1 MLLLLTG
8 SSDGTADRIVQHS
21 ELPVFRFNLDLF
33 SEYKVIHNVGNWS
46 ITNQAGLTITSE
58 TATRVFWWKAFSY
71 GLDLDSFLLEELRYF
86 FRELYSWFGYRDA
99 IIGNPP
105 NTESL
110 IGKLRQLEIASKY
123 FSTSETHLHI
133 GVPFEESAGKKF
145 VVKSLTS
152 GLTVSNKA
160 MFTQEVDLSK
170 LDPKLLWYTQE
181 LIVSDFDVTVL
192 VFGNK
197 MRGFSRSRE
206 KLEGIDWRSEQ
217 FTNEDKWI
225 AFEISPE
232 MTEGIGKFCQEIG
245 VEWGR
250 IDFMKKVD
258 SQELQFLEMNM
269 NGQWVFLDFENEYGL
284 INEVVEYIGK
294 SPTHSQVN
302 LRSGSS

>member
-8 SSDGTADRIVQHS
+8 SSDGTADRIVQQS

-33 SEYKVIHNVGNWS
+33 SEYRIIHNVRNWS
-46 ITNQAGLTITSE
+46 ITNPAGLTISSE

-71 GLDLDSFLLEELRYF
+71 GLDLDSFLLEELKYF
-86 FRELYSWFGYRDA
+86 YRELYSWFGYRNA

-105 NTESL
+105 NTENF

-123 FSTSETHLHI
+123 FSVSETHLHI
-133 GVPFEESAGKKF
+133 GVPFKDSSEKKF

-152 GLTVSNKA
+152 GLTVSNKS
-160 MFTQEVDLSK
+160 MFTQEVELSK

-192 VFGNK
+192 VIGNK

-206 KLEGIDWRSEQ
+206 KLEGLDWRSEQ
-217 FTNEDKWI
+217 FTNIDKWNSYTI
-225 AFEISPE
+225 DSALSERISN
-232 MTEGIGKFCQEIG
+232 FCKEIG

-269 NGQWVFLDFENEYGL
+269 NGQWVFLDFDNEYRL
-284 INEVVEYIGK
+284 IDEVVEYIEK
-294 SPTHSQVN
+294 SPTHSHLN
-302 LRSGSS
+302 LRSI

>member
-8 SSDGTADRIVQHS
+8 SSDGTADRIVQNS

-46 ITNQAGLTITSE
+46 ITNQAGLTISSE

-71 GLDLDSFLLEELRYF
+71 GLDLDSFLLEELKYF
-86 FRELYSWFGYRDA
+86 FRELYSWFGYRNA

-105 NTESL
+105 NTENY
-110 IGKLRQLEIASKY
+110 IGKLRQLEVASKY
-123 FSTSETHLHI
+123 FSTSETELHI
-133 GVPFEESAGKKF
+133 GVPFEENSEKKF

-160 MFTQEVDLSK
+160 MFTQEVDLDK

-181 LIVSDFDVTVL
+181 LIDSDFDVTVL

-197 MRGFSRSRE
+197 LRGFARGRE
-206 KLEGIDWRSEQ
+206 ELEGLDWRAEQ
-217 FTNEDKWI
+217 FTNASKWVPYDLGDSI
-225 AFEISPE
+225 KAKLLS
-232 MTEGIGKFCQEIG
+232 FCEELG

-250 IDFMKKVD
+250 IDLMKRANSD
-258 SQELQFLEMNM
+258 ELLFLEMNM
-269 NGQWVFLDFENEYGL
+269 NGQWVFLDFENEYGV
-284 INEVVEYIGK
+284 INEVVEYIEK
-294 SPTHSQVN
+294 SPTHDHLN
-302 LRSGSS
+302 LRSN

>member
-8 SSDGTADRIVQHS
+8 SSDGTADRIVQNS

-46 ITNQAGLTITSE
+46 ITNQAGLTISSE

-71 GLDLDSFLLEELRYF
+71 GLDLDSFLLEEVKYF
-86 FRELYSWFGYRDA
+86 YRELYSWFGYRSE

-105 NTESL
+105 NTENF
-110 IGKLRQLEIASKY
+110 IGKLRQLEIAAKY
-123 FSTSETHLHI
+123 FSTSQTHLHI
-133 GVPFEESAGKKF
+133 GVPFEEHSEKKF

-170 LDPKLLWYTQE
+170 LDPNLLWYTQE

-197 MRGFSRSRE
+197 MRGFSRGRE
-206 KLEGIDWRSEQ
+206 ELEGLDWRAEQ
-217 FTNEDKWI
+217 FTNASKWVPYDLGDSI
-225 AFEISPE
+225 KS
-232 MTEGIGKFCQEIG
+232 KLLSFCEELG

-250 IDFMKKVD
+250 IDLMKRANSD
-258 SQELQFLEMNM
+258 ELLFLEMNM
-269 NGQWVFLDFENEYGL
+269 NGQWVFLDFENEFGL
-284 INEVVEYIGK
+284 INEVVEYIEK
-294 SPTHSQVN
+294 SPTHSHLN
-302 LRSGSS
+302 LRSS

>member
-8 SSDGTADRIVQHS
+8 SSDGTADRIVQQS

-33 SEYKVIHNVGNWS
+33 SEYKIIHNVENWS
-46 ITNQAGLTITSE
+46 ITNPAGLTISSE

-86 FRELYSWFGYRDA
+86 FRELYSWFGYRNA

-105 NTESL
+105 NTENI

-123 FSTSETHLHI
+123 FSISETHLHV
-133 GVPFEESAGKKF
+133 GVPFNDSSGKKF

-192 VFGNK
+192 VLGNK

-206 KLEGIDWRSEQ
+206 KLQGLDWRSEQ
-217 FTNEDKWI
+217 FTNVDKWYSYTI
-225 AFEISPE
+225 DSALSERINN
-232 MTEGIGKFCQEIG
+232 FCKEIG

-258 SQELQFLEMNM
+258 SPELQFLEMNM

-284 INEVVEYIGK
+284 INEVVEYIEK
-294 SPTHSQVN
+294 SPTHSHQN
-302 LRSGSS
+302 LRSS

>member
-8 SSDGTADRIVQHS
+8 SSDGTADRIVQNS

-46 ITNQAGLTITSE
+46 ITNQAGLTISSE

-71 GLDLDSFLLEELRYF
+71 GLDLDSFLLEEVKYF
-86 FRELYSWFGYRDA
+86 FRELYSWFGYRNA

-105 NTESL
+105 NTENY

-123 FSTSETHLHI
+123 FSTSQTHLHI
-133 GVPFEESAGKKF
+133 GVPFEESSEKKF

-181 LIVSDFDVTVL
+181 LIDSDFDVTVL

-197 MRGFSRSRE
+197 LRGFARGRE
-206 KLEGIDWRSEQ
+206 ELEGLDWRAEQ
-217 FTNEDKWI
+217 FTNASKWVPYDLGDSMK
-225 AFEISPE
+225 AKLLS
-232 MTEGIGKFCQEIG
+232 FCEELG

-250 IDFMKKVD
+250 IDLMKRANSD
-258 SQELQFLEMNM
+258 ELLFLEMNM
-269 NGQWVFLDFENEYGL
+269 NGQWVFLDFENECGL
-284 INEVVEYIGK
+284 INEVVEYLEK

-302 LRSGSS
+302 LRSD

>member
-105 NTESL
+105 NTENL

-123 FSTSETHLHI
+123 FSTTETHLHI

-170 LDPKLLWYTQE
+170 LDPKLLWYAQE

-192 VFGNK
+192 VFGNNL
-197 MRGFSRSRE
+197 RGFARGRE
-206 KLEGIDWRSEQ
+206 ELEGLDWRAEQ
-217 FTNEDKWI
+217 FTNASRWVPYDLEDSIK
-225 AFEISPE
+225 AKLLS
-232 MTEGIGKFCQEIG
+232 FCEELG

-250 IDFMKKVD
+250 IDLMKRVNSD
-258 SQELQFLEMNM
+258 ELLFLEMNM
-269 NGQWVFLDFENEYGL
+269 NGQWVFLDFENQYGL
-284 INEVVEYIGK
+284 VNEVVEYLEK
-294 SPTHSQVN
+294 SMTHGHVK
-302 LRSGSS
+302 LRSK